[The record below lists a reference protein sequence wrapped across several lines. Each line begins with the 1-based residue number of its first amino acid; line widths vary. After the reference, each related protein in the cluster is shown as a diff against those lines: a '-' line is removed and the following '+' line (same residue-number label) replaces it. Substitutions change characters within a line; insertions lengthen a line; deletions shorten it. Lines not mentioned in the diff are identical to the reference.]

1 MADLGECSMEF
12 RVGDVVRMRKEHPC
26 GSTEWEILRT
36 GADFRIKC
44 LGCGRVVML
53 SRPKFEKAAKGITK
67 RGAEE

>member
-1 MADLGECSMEF
+1 MEF